1 MNEFERTEN
10 GQTAEERAF
19 IDRFTAEYCRPHV
32 AVVAQRLA
40 SFVEARRFALV
51 GAASGFVMAAG
62 ESDSAAAVKA
72 PEEEVAFTFASAGD
86 PEASDAWRASLV
98 VPPGATADTVLS
110 LKVFEANGGACAGG
124 TFRLAGI
131 TLPLS
136 GDGTA
141 LIPFGVFL
149 AGIKDSDVALVRPG
163 AKPVDGTLA
172 FFA

>member
-1 MNEFERTEN
+1 MNEFERTGE

-19 IDRFTAEYCRPHV
+19 IDRFAAEYCRPHA

-62 ESDSAAAVKA
+62 ESGSGSAAVKA
-72 PEEEVAFTFASAGD
+72 PEEEVTFTFSSAGD
-86 PEASDAWRASLV
+86 PEAPDAWRAALV
-98 VPPGATADTVLS
+98 VPPGATADTVLT
-110 LKVFEANGGACAGG
+110 LKVSGANGGA
-124 TFRLAGI
+124 FRLAGI

-136 GDGTA
+136 GEGTA
-141 LIPFGVFL
+141 VIPFGVFL

-163 AKPVDGTLA
+163 AKPVDDTLA